1 MAKFNLTLPKM
12 GESVDEAT
20 IVSWLKNIGDQVSVD
35 DFVVEIATDK
45 VDSEVPTEVE
55 GVIVEHCYRVNDVVK
70 VGDTLCVIETTS
82 DVEKN
87 TNEEIKV
94 DDPEIAEIPNI
105 EMLPDN
111 DNKNSK
117 IEQIDDVFLSPLVRN
132 IVKQENISSAELN
145 RIKGTGKAGRITKK
159 DLLSYI
165 KNSNNKNVN
174 YIEDVVNVVKNE
186 SQVRDL
192 SRMEKILSKH
202 MLDSKNSAVHV
213 QTFIEADITDLANW
227 RDNQKIKFLDSYGEK
242 LTYTHPLTQIVSK
255 VLRNFP
261 ILNASLIDDKVI
273 YKKDV
278 NIGLATAL
286 QDGSLIVPVI
296 KNADQLSLAG
306 ISKSSNS
313 LVNKARKNNLNPD
326 DVQDGTF
333 TISNI
338 GTFDNI
344 MGTPIINQPQLA
356 ILAFGAI
363 RKLPRVVETDKG
375 DFIAIRKI
383 ILLSLS
389 FDHRIIN
396 GATAGFFLKEI
407 KSLIENWKSDSSIQI
422 WI

>member
-20 IVSWLKNIGDQVSVD
+20 IVSWLKNVGDEVAVD

-55 GVIVEHCYRVNDVVK
+55 GVIVEHCFKVNDVVK
-70 VGDTLCVIETTS
+70 VGDTLCVIETKS

-87 TNEEIKV
+87 IDEEIKV
-94 DDPEIAEIPNI
+94 DEPEIAEIPNI
-105 EMLPDN
+105 ELLQEN
-111 DNKNSK
+111 DNKSTK

-132 IVKQENISSAELN
+132 IVKKENISSAELN
-145 RIKGTGKAGRITKK
+145 QIKGTGKSGRITKK

-165 KNSNNKNVN
+165 KKSNNKNID
-174 YIEDVVNVVKNE
+174 YTAESVNVTKNE

-192 SRMEKILSKH
+192 TRMEKILSKH

-227 RDNQKIKFLDSYGEK
+227 RDNQKTKFLDSYGEK
-242 LTYTHPLTQIVSK
+242 LTYTHPLIQIVSK

-296 KNADQLSLAG
+296 KNADELSLAG

-313 LVNKARKNNLNPD
+313 LVNKARNNNLNPD

-396 GATAGFFLKEI
+396 GATGGLFLKEI
-407 KSLIENWKSDSSIQI
+407 KSLIENWKSDSEK
-422 WI
+422 

>member
-20 IVSWLKNIGDQVSVD
+20 IVSWLKNVGDQVSTD

-55 GVIVEHCYRVNDVVK
+55 GVIVEHCFKVNDVVK

-87 TNEEIKV
+87 INEEIKV
-94 DDPEIAEIPNI
+94 DESEIAEIPNI
-105 EMLPDN
+105 EMLPEN
-111 DNKNSK
+111 VNKNSK

-132 IVKQENISSAELN
+132 IIKQENISSSELN
-145 RIKGTGKAGRITKK
+145 QIKGTGKSGRITKK

-174 YIEDVVNVVKNE
+174 YIEDVVNVAKNE

-261 ILNASLIDDKVI
+261 ILNASLVDDKVI

-306 ISKSSNS
+306 ISKLSNS

-396 GATAGFFLKEI
+396 GATGGLFLKEI
-407 KSLIENWKSDSSIQI
+407 KSLIENWKSDSSI
-422 WI
+422 

>member
-20 IVSWLKNIGDQVSVD
+20 IVSWLKNVGDKVSAD
-35 DFVVEIATDK
+35 EFVVEIATDK

-55 GVIVEHCYRVNDVVK
+55 GVIVEHCFKVNDVVK

-87 TNEEIKV
+87 INEEIKV
-94 DDPEIAEIPNI
+94 EEPKISEIPNI
-105 EMLPDN
+105 ETLPEN
-111 DNKNSK
+111 DNKNTK

-132 IVKQENISSAELN
+132 IVKQENISSEELN
-145 RIKGTGKAGRITKK
+145 QIKGTGKSGRITKK

-165 KNSNNKNVN
+165 KGSHKNDVN
-174 YIEDVVNVVKNE
+174 FIEDVVNVAKKEN
-186 SQVRDL
+186 QIRDL

-202 MLDSKNSAVHV
+202 MLDSKNNAVHV
-213 QTFIEADITDLANW
+213 QTFIEADITELANW
-227 RDNQKIKFLDSYGEK
+227 RDNQKIKFLDNYGEK
-242 LTYTHPLTQIVSK
+242 LTYTHPLIHIVSK

-261 ILNASLIDDKVI
+261 ILNASLVDDKVI

-356 ILAFGAI
+356 ILAFGSI

-396 GATAGFFLKEI
+396 GATGGLFLKEV
-407 KSLIENWKSDSSIQI
+407 KSLIENWKSENSI
-422 WI
+422 

>member
-55 GVIVEHCYRVNDVVK
+55 GVIVEHCFKVNDVVK
-70 VGDTLCVIETTS
+70 VGDTLCVIETKS

-87 TNEEIKV
+87 IIEEIKV
-94 DDPEIAEIPNI
+94 DESEIAEIPNI
-105 EMLPDN
+105 EMLPEN
-111 DNKNSK
+111 VNKNSK

-132 IVKQENISSAELN
+132 IVKQENISSSELN
-145 RIKGTGKAGRITKK
+145 QIKGTGKSGRITKK

-174 YIEDVVNVVKNE
+174 YIEDVVNVAKNE

-192 SRMEKILSKH
+192 SRVEKILSKH

-261 ILNASLIDDKVI
+261 ILNASLVDDKVI

-306 ISKSSNS
+306 ISKLSNS

-396 GATAGFFLKEI
+396 GATGGLFLKEI
-407 KSLIENWKSDSSIQI
+407 KSLIENWQSDSSI
-422 WI
+422 